1 MTSNRFRPPALLA
14 KIAATVD
21 VVSGGRLDFGIGAG
35 SRPSVPMARREY
47 DAHGLAYDTFSDSVA
62 GLDEALTVIRR
73 LWTET
78 AGALLRVVAK
88 HADVWNI
95 PGGDLAD
102 AVQRG
107 ALVDRY

>member
-1 MTSNRFRPPALLA
+1 M
-14 KIAATVD
+14 
-21 VVSGGRLDFGIGAG
+21 
-35 SRPSVPMARREY
+35 
-47 DAHGLAYDTFSDSVA
+47 
-62 GLDEALTVIRR
+62 IRR

>member
-1 MTSNRFRPPALLA
+1 
-14 KIAATVD
+14 
-21 VVSGGRLDFGIGAG
+21 
-35 SRPSVPMARREY
+35 MARREY
-47 DAHGLAYDTFSDSVA
+47 DAHGLVYDTFSDSVA

-78 AGALLRVVAK
+78 AGALLRIVAK

-107 ALVDRY
+107 ARPRGGRPLGRRRAVVPSR